1 MAIEHAEIVEFLKN
15 VYLFLDMPED
25 VLNWIAAQFQP
36 ITLGRNT
43 IVYSQG
49 APSDCFYLVFRGR
62 LRATRHAH
70 GSDQLISILVPG
82 DFFGEEAILYNHS
95 RRSSVTT
102 IGTVILLRMER
113 LQFIQMLSAYPQIK
127 LNLEAIAESRRLAT
141 SLHFNWLGQNET
153 LYFLARKHDF
163 FLYQAL
169 IPSIIAGILA
179 FPFLTVGLVQGNGS
193 LLATLIVMFSILI
206 LTAAVLWGIWSYVDW
221 GNDYYI
227 VTSQRV
233 IWLEK
238 VVGLYDSRREAPLD
252 TILAVNVTSSQ
263 LGRLLNY
270 GNVTVRTFTGGIQMR
285 RVNRPYLF
293 ALFVE
298 GFKKRAIQLTK
309 EEENRNRMQ
318 ALDQAMIR
326 RYYPEVQ
333 ELPPVPNEPP
343 PIRLKENRL
352 TRQASFREKLD
363 RFFKVRYEQD
373 GVITYRKHWYLLIR
387 RGWIP
392 LLIFLFLGLITG
404 VLAWATATDRFAATN
419 LILVAMP
426 LLLFFI
432 IDFLWMGYVYLDW
445 SNDIYRLTPEQILD
459 IERKPLGQE
468 SKKSAPLESILSI
481 EHERENLLGILLNF
495 GPVIINVGE
504 TKFIFH
510 GVYNPDLVHQDIADY
525 REALLRKKREKEY
538 QQKRQEMVDWL
549 ITYHDESER
558 MDQYQNEAE

>member
-49 APSDCFYLVFRGR
+49 APSDCFYIAFRGR

-70 GSDQLISILVPG
+70 GNDQLVSILVPG

-263 LGRLLNY
+263 LGRILNY

-285 RVNRPYLF
+285 NVNRPYLF

>member
-1 MAIEHAEIVEFLKN
+1 MAIEHAEIVDFLKN
-15 VYLFLDMPED
+15 VYLFLDLPED
-25 VLNWIAAQFQP
+25 VLNWVGAQFHP

-70 GSDQLISILVPG
+70 GKDQLISILVPG
-82 DFFGEEAILYNHS
+82 DSFGEEAILYNHS
-95 RRSSVTT
+95 RRSTVTS

-113 LQFIQMLSAYPQIK
+113 LQFIQMLNAYPQIK
-127 LNLEAIAESRRLAT
+127 LNLQAIAESRRLAT
-141 SLHFNWLGQNET
+141 SMHFNWLGQNET
-153 LYFLARKHDF
+153 LYFVARKHDF
-163 FLYQAL
+163 FLYRAL
-169 IPSIIAGILA
+169 LPSIIAGTLA
-179 FPFLTVGLVQGNGS
+179 FPFLAVGLVQGNGS
-193 LLATLIVMFSILI
+193 LLATMIVMFSIMI
-206 LTAAVLWGIWSYVDW
+206 LTAAVLWGVWSFVDW

-252 TILAVNVTSSQ
+252 TILAVNVISSQ
-263 LGRLLNY
+263 LGRILNY

-285 RVNRPYLF
+285 NVNRPYLF
-293 ALFVE
+293 ALFVD

-309 EEENRNRMQ
+309 EEENHHRMQ

-326 RYYPEVQ
+326 RYYPEVR

-343 PIRLKENRL
+343 PIRSNENRSK
-352 TRQASFREKLD
+352 RQETFRGKMD
-363 RFFKVRYEQD
+363 RFLKVRYEQD

-392 LLIFLFLGLITG
+392 LFFFLFLVLVTG
-404 VLAWATATDRFAATN
+404 IFAWATSTDRFAATN
-419 LILVAMP
+419 LIIVALPMF
-426 LLLFFI
+426 LFYI
-432 IDFLWMGYVYLDW
+432 IDFLWIVYIYLDW
-445 SNDIYRLTPEQILD
+445 SNDIYRLTPDQILD

-481 EHERENLLGILLNF
+481 EHERENLVGILLNF
-495 GPVIINVGE
+495 GPVIINVGD

-525 REALLRKKREKEY
+525 RETLLRKKREKEY
-538 QQKRQEMVDWL
+538 EQKRQEMVDWL
-549 ITYHDESER
+549 ITYHDETER

>member
-1 MAIEHAEIVEFLKN
+1 MAVEHTEIVAFLKK
-15 VYLFLDMPED
+15 VYLFLDMPDD
-25 VLNWIAAQFQP
+25 VLNWIAAQFHP
-36 ITLGRNT
+36 ITLGRDT

-70 GSDQLISILVPG
+70 NTERLMSILVPG
-82 DFFGEEAILYNHS
+82 DFFGEEAILNNHP
-95 RRSSVTT
+95 RRSKITT

-113 LQFIQMLSAYPQIK
+113 DQFALMLSSYPQIK
-127 LNLEAIAESRRLAT
+127 QNLDATAESRRLAA

-153 LYFLARKHDF
+153 IYFLARKHDF
-163 FLYQAL
+163 FLYRAL
-169 IPSIIAGILA
+169 LPSIIAGVLA
-179 FPFLTVGLVQGNGS
+179 FPFLAIGLAQGDGS
-193 LLATLIVMFSILI
+193 LLSTLIVMFSVMT
-206 LTAAVLWGIWSYVDW
+206 LTAALLWGVWSFVDW

-238 VVGLYDSRREAPLD
+238 VVGLYESRREAPLD
-252 TILAVNVTSSQ
+252 TILAVNVMSSQ
-263 LGRLLNY
+263 LGRILNY

-285 RVNRPYLF
+285 NVNRPYLF
-293 ALFVE
+293 ASFVE
-298 GFKKRAIQLTK
+298 GFKKRAVQLTK
-309 EEENRNRMQ
+309 EEENLVRSQ
-318 ALDQAMIR
+318 ALEQAMIR
-326 RYYPEVQ
+326 RHYPEVQ
-333 ELPPVPNEPP
+333 ELPPVPAEPP
-343 PIRLKENRL
+343 LIHRKETKPKRRESL
-352 TRQASFREKLD
+352 REKMD
-363 RFFKVRYEQD
+363 RFLKVRYEQD

-392 LLIFLFLGLITG
+392 ILLLLLLTMVIAFF
-404 VLAWATATDRFAATN
+404 AWVTATDRFAATN
-419 LILVAMP
+419 LIYVALPVSLTFLV
-426 LLLFFI
+426 
-432 IDFLWMGYVYLDW
+432 DFLWMVYVYLDW

-495 GPVIINVGE
+495 GPVIINVGD

-525 REALLRKKREKEY
+525 REVLLRKKHEKEFE
-538 QQKRQEMVDWL
+538 QKRHDMVDWL
-549 ITYHDESER
+549 ITYHDEAER

>member
-1 MAIEHAEIVEFLKN
+1 MAIEHNEIVAFLKK
-15 VYLFLDMPED
+15 VYLFLDMPDD
-25 VLNWIAAQFQP
+25 VLNWIAAQFHP

-62 LRATRHAH
+62 LRATRHTH
-70 GSDQLISILVPG
+70 NSERLMSILMPG
-82 DFFGEEAILYNHS
+82 DFFGEEAIILNHP
-95 RRSSVTT
+95 RRSMVTT

-113 LQFIQMLSAYPQIK
+113 EQFAQMMSSYPQIRQ
-127 LNLEAIAESRRLAT
+127 NLEATAESRRLAA
-141 SLHFNWLGQNET
+141 SRHFTWLGQNET
-153 LYFLARKHDF
+153 IYFLARKHDF
-163 FLYQAL
+163 FLYRAL
-169 IPSIIAGILA
+169 LPSIIAGVLA
-179 FPFLTVGLVQGNGS
+179 FPFLAVGLAQGDGS
-193 LLATLIVMFSILI
+193 LLSTLIVMVSVMV
-206 LTAAVLWGIWSYVDW
+206 LTAAVLWGVWSFVDW

-238 VVGLYDSRREAPLD
+238 VVGLYESRREAPLD
-252 TILAVNVTSSQ
+252 TILAVNVMSSQ

-285 RVNRPYLF
+285 NVNRPYLF

-298 GFKKRAIQLTK
+298 GFKKRSVQLTK
-309 EEENRNRMQ
+309 EEENLIRSQ
-318 ALDQAMIR
+318 ALEQAMIR
-326 RYYPEVQ
+326 RHYPEVQ
-333 ELPPVPNEPP
+333 ELPPIPDKPP
-343 PIRLKENRL
+343 PIRPKVDQPKR
-352 TRQASFREKLD
+352 RQSLREKMD
-363 RFFKVRYEQD
+363 RFLKVRYEQD
-373 GVITYRKHWYLLIR
+373 GVITYRKHWYLLVR

-392 LLIFLFLGLITG
+392 NLFFLFLILVIGFF
-404 VLAWATATDRFAATN
+404 AWATATDRFAATN
-419 LILVAMP
+419 LVYVALP
-426 LLLFFI
+426 IFLCFL
-432 IDFLWMGYVYLDW
+432 IDFLWMTYVYLDW

-525 REALLRKKREKEY
+525 REALLRKKHEKEFE
-538 QQKRQEMVDWL
+538 QKRQDMVDWL
-549 ITYHDESER
+549 ITYHDETER

>member
-298 GFKKRAIQLTK
+298 GFKKRAIHLPK

-504 TKFIFH
+504 TQFIFH

>member
-25 VLNWIAAQFQP
+25 VLNWIAAQFHP

-62 LRATRHAH
+62 LRVTRHAH
-70 GSDQLISILVPG
+70 GSDQLVSILVPG

-95 RRSSVTT
+95 RRSTVTT

-113 LQFIQMLSAYPQIK
+113 LQFVQMLNAYPRIK

-163 FLYQAL
+163 FLYRAL
-169 IPSIIAGILA
+169 LPSIIAGILA
-179 FPFLTVGLVQGNGS
+179 FPFLAVGLVQGNGS
-193 LLATLIVMFSILI
+193 LLATLIVMFSIII
-206 LTAAVLWGIWSYVDW
+206 LTAAILWGIWSYIDW

-227 VTSQRV
+227 VSSQRV

-285 RVNRPYLF
+285 NVNRPYLF

-343 PIRLKENRL
+343 PIRLKENRS
-352 TRQASFREKLD
+352 TRQESLREKLD
-363 RFFKVRYEQD
+363 RLLKVRYEQD

-392 LLIFLFLGLITG
+392 LLIFLFLALITG

-426 LLLFFI
+426 VLLLYV
-432 IDFLWMGYVYLDW
+432 IDFLWMVYVYLDW

-525 REALLRKKREKEY
+525 RAALLRKKREKEHE
-538 QQKRQEMVDWL
+538 QKRQEMVDWL
-549 ITYHDESER
+549 ITYHDEAER
-558 MDQYQNEAE
+558 MDQYQNESE

>member
-1 MAIEHAEIVEFLKN
+1 MAIERAEIVEFLKK
-15 VYLFLDMPED
+15 VYLFLDMPDE
-25 VLNWIAAQFQP
+25 VLNWIAAQFHP
-36 ITLGRNT
+36 ITLERNT

-62 LRATRHAH
+62 LRATRYAYHNER
-70 GSDQLISILVPG
+70 LLSILMPG
-82 DFFGEEAILYNHS
+82 DFFGEEAILFNHP
-95 RRSSVTT
+95 RRSTITT

-113 LQFIQMLSAYPQIK
+113 DQFALMLSSYPPIK
-127 LNLEAIAESRRLAT
+127 LNLQATAESRRLAS
-141 SLHFNWLGQNET
+141 SLHFSWLGQSET
-153 LYFLARKHDF
+153 IYFLARKHDV
-163 FLYQAL
+163 FLYRAL
-169 IPSIIAGILA
+169 LPSIIAGVLA
-179 FPFLTVGLVQGNGS
+179 FPFLAVGLAQGDGS
-193 LLATLIVMFSILI
+193 LLSTLIVMFSVMI
-206 LTAAVLWGIWSYVDW
+206 LTAAVLWGVWSFVDW

-252 TILAVNVTSSQ
+252 TILAVNVNSSQ
-263 LGRLLNY
+263 LGRFFDY

-285 RVNRPYLF
+285 NVNHPYLF

-309 EEENRNRMQ
+309 EEEDTIRSQ
-318 ALDQAMIR
+318 ALEQAMIR
-326 RYYPEVQ
+326 RHFPEVQ
-333 ELPPVPNEPP
+333 ELPPVPLEPP
-343 PIRLKENRL
+343 PIRRKEDQPKRRESL
-352 TRQASFREKLD
+352 RQKID

-373 GVITYRKHWYLLIR
+373 GVITYRKHWYLLFR

-392 LLIFLFLGLITG
+392 ILISLFLAMVSGFF
-404 VLAWATATDRFAATN
+404 AWATATDRFPATS
-419 LILVAMP
+419 LVYIALP
-426 LLLFFI
+426 IFLLFFA
-432 IDFLWMGYVYLDW
+432 DFLWIVYVYLDW

-481 EHERENLLGILLNF
+481 EHERENLLGIVLNF
-495 GPVIINVGE
+495 GPVIINIGE

-525 REALLRKKREKEY
+525 REALLRKKHEKEIE
-538 QQKRQEMVDWL
+538 QKRQDMVDWL
-549 ITYHDESER
+549 ITYHDEAER

>member
-1 MAIEHAEIVEFLKN
+1 MAIEHAEIVDFLKN
-15 VYLFLDMPED
+15 VYLFLDLPED
-25 VLNWIAAQFQP
+25 VLNWVGAQFHP

-62 LRATRHAH
+62 LRVTRHSH
-70 GSDQLISILVPG
+70 GKDQLISILVPG

-95 RRSSVTT
+95 RRSTVTS

-113 LQFIQMLSAYPQIK
+113 LQFIQMLSAYPRIK

-141 SLHFNWLGQNET
+141 SIHLNWLGQNET

-163 FLYQAL
+163 FLYRAL
-169 IPSIIAGILA
+169 LPSIIAGTLV
-179 FPFLTVGLVQGNGS
+179 FPFLAVGLVQGNGS

-263 LGRLLNY
+263 VGRLLNY

-285 RVNRPYLF
+285 NVNRPYLF

-309 EEENRNRMQ
+309 EEENRHRMQ

-326 RYYPEVQ
+326 RYYPEVR

-343 PIRLKENRL
+343 PIRLKENRPK
-352 TRQASFREKLD
+352 RQETFREKLD
-363 RFFKVRYEQD
+363 RFLKVRYEQD

-392 LLIFLFLGLITG
+392 LLIFFFLALITG
-404 VLAWATATDRFAATN
+404 VFAWATATDRFAATN
-419 LILVAMP
+419 LILVALPMF
-426 LLLFFI
+426 LFFM
-432 IDFLWMGYVYLDW
+432 IDFLWIVYIYLDW
-445 SNDIYRLTPEQILD
+445 SNDIYRLTPDQILD

-495 GPVIINVGE
+495 GPVIINVGD

-510 GVYNPDLVHQDIADY
+510 GVYNPDLVHQDIADF
-525 REALLRKKREKEY
+525 RETLLRKKHEKEFE
-538 QQKRQEMVDWL
+538 QKRQEMVDWL
-549 ITYHDESER
+549 ITYHDEAER